1 MNLRNIYDSRRIWK
15 MVLLAMS
22 LVLVS
27 VFIYFSN
34 SLVKDLA
41 KQERERMQI
50 WADATREMVTSTDAD
65 VDFLLSIIQGNHN
78 IPVLLV
84 DDKNNIIEQRNFKL
98 PEPND
103 SLKMIDEYTA
113 INKQFLQKKLNKL
126 RKTTNNIEIK
136 IDDSTH
142 QVLYYEDSDVLR
154 RLAYYPYIQLAVML
168 LFIAIAYFALISVKK
183 AEQNR
188 VWVGLSKE
196 TAHQLGTPISSLMA
210 WTQML
215 ESMGIDKEIINDM
228 DTDVHRLS
236 VIADRF
242 SKIGSMPDKELTFIN
257 EAVESSLNYMRTR
270 IPKHVTLTVHTDD
283 EKNCGV
289 MLCQPLF
296 EWVMENLTKNAVDAM
311 SGEGRIDIVVTSD
324 AQHAHL
330 YVKDTGKGI
339 ARKNFKNVFNPGFTT
354 KKRGWGLGLTLVK
367 RIIEEYHNGKIYVKD
382 SEMGKGTT
390 FAIEIVAT
398 TLVSISSRP
407 KGNSWWM
414 LVVVMA
420 FSSSYT
426 VPASTSCTFAIFS
439 LPMCTPITSWV

>member
-136 IDDSTH
+136 IDDSTR

-382 SEMGKGTT
+382 SEVGKGTT
-390 FAIEIVAT
+390 FATEI
-398 TLVSISSRP
+398 P
-407 KGNSWWM
+407 K
-414 LVVVMA
+414 VK
-420 FSSSYT
+420 
-426 VPASTSCTFAIFS
+426 
-439 LPMCTPITSWV
+439 

>member
-103 SLKMIDEYTA
+103 SLKMIDEYTT

-126 RKTTNNIEIK
+126 RKTINNIEIK
-136 IDDSTH
+136 IDDSTR

-382 SEMGKGTT
+382 SEVGKGTT
-390 FAIEIVAT
+390 FAIEI
-398 TLVSISSRP
+398 P
-407 KGNSWWM
+407 K
-414 LVVVMA
+414 VK
-420 FSSSYT
+420 
-426 VPASTSCTFAIFS
+426 
-439 LPMCTPITSWV
+439 